1 MASLAI
7 TKSTPET
14 ERKLQF
20 VPREPKKEANET
32 VQKLLGHYYNSLS
45 SIDTEF
51 TYWYTRRW
59 DELEGIVLT
68 LRRAEALKSA
78 FEHLTPSIVPG
89 EKLVMQKCLNYRG
102 SFPMPWVAGS
112 FLLEEET
119 QKAASSGKNVL
130 AAGGGNVTDDFGNVV
145 SISGKFGLRKE
156 EKAALRRLAESW
168 KGRSVEAIT
177 KQVEQFVPGAELKN
191 KLIGTKV
198 TFDDSGYTLVQ
209 GRETMNLYY
218 PLQFGLQELL
228 NLLAERCAEVAG
240 KAEGD
245 GVSGIDRF
253 YYYRSVILVL
263 EGIQSWILRHAEL
276 ARKLEKRENREDY
289 KTNYREIA
297 ETLEWIAYEKPQT
310 FRQAFQL
317 FHTFHIA
324 AVNEDPICGVSPGR
338 EGQILYPWFEQD
350 IEAGRT
356 TEEEVLELLEMQRVK
371 LTCMDIFASP
381 NIVGGANSGN
391 TYNNLALGGVKK
403 DGSSAVNR
411 LEYLILEAGIRC
423 STPQPTLTCLY
434 DEKLPEE
441 FLLKCVECNKT
452 GTGYPAWINNQNS
465 IQILLKQFGHEGMTV
480 EDARAVAIGGCL
492 AVAPGVFDTIT
503 LNGKKYDIPG
513 GAGLT
518 TLGGVLSLALPKI
531 LELVLNNG
539 YDHRV
544 KGQILEPHNRI
555 FETFDELF
563 NQFKAYYHMV
573 VDVLI
578 RFNNIQMDICRKNN
592 MSIIN
597 SFMKPDCLKK
607 GLHNGQKGYRY
618 NSTLMV
624 ISCGTI
630 TMINSL
636 IAIKKLIFEDEKYE
650 LDELNNALLNNFG
663 YLTAEEVGSFSL
675 FDQKKRD
682 NSSEFDDIYRDC
694 LRAPKHGNADPLADD
709 ILKQFEDWLYQD
721 VNTFE
726 SLYGEKLHPGQFVT
740 GHHGPQGS
748 VTLASAD
755 GRLSGTTYTDAS
767 MSAYPGTDK
776 NGPYALFQSATVWDH
791 TNSQS
796 SQLNMKLHPTA
807 VAGVAGTKKML
818 GLTRSYMRKGG
829 QHIQYNVVDS
839 NCLRDAQQNPQHY
852 RDLLVRV
859 SGFTH
864 YWCELSKPI
873 QDEVIARTEYERG
886 V

>member
-1 MASLAI
+1 MTTQTAA
-7 TKSTPET
+7 KSVSPAE
-14 ERKLQF
+14 KGF
-20 VPREPKKEANET
+20 VIVPREPKKAAEKS
-32 VQKLLGHYYNSLS
+32 VQRLLEYYYNSLS

-59 DELEGIVLT
+59 DELAGTVLT

-78 FEHLTPSIVPG
+78 FEHLTPSIIPG

-102 SFPMPWVAGS
+102 SFPMPWVANS

-119 QKAASSGKNVL
+119 HKAASSGKNIL
-130 AAGGGNVTDDFGNVV
+130 AAGGGNVTADFGNIV
-145 SISGKFGLRKE
+145 SVSGKFGLRKE

-168 KGRSVEAIT
+168 QGRSVEAVT
-177 KQVEQFVPGAELKN
+177 KQVEQFVPGVELKN
-191 KLIGTKV
+191 KLVGAKIS
-198 TFDDSGYTLVQ
+198 FDDSGYTLVQ

-228 NLLAERCAEVAG
+228 NMLAQRRDEVAG
-240 KAEGD
+240 KADGD
-245 GVSGIDRF
+245 GVLGIDRF
-253 YYYRSVILVL
+253 YYYQAVILVL

-276 ARKLEKRENREDY
+276 ARKLEKRETRKEY
-289 KTNYREIA
+289 KKNYQEIA
-297 ETLEWIAYEKPQT
+297 ETLEWIAYEKPRT

-317 FHTFHIA
+317 FHTLHIA

-350 IEAGRT
+350 LEAGRT

-465 IQILLKQFGHEGMTV
+465 LQILLKQFGHEGMTA
-480 EDARAVAIGGCL
+480 EDARAAAIGGCL
-492 AVAPGVFDTIT
+492 AVAPGVFDTLT
-503 LNGKKYDIPG
+503 LHGKKYEIPG

-539 YDHRV
+539 YDHRI
-544 KGQILEPHNRI
+544 KEQILEPHNR
-555 FETFDELF
+555 TFATFAELF
-563 NQFKAYYHMV
+563 GQFKAYYHTV

-618 NSTLMV
+618 NSTLIV

-630 TMINSL
+630 TLINSL
-636 IAIKKLIFEDEKYE
+636 TAIKKLIFADKKYS
-650 LDELNNALLNNFG
+650 LPELNAALLNNFG
-663 YLTAEEVGSFSL
+663 YLTAEEGGSFSL
-675 FDQKKRD
+675 SDQKKRGD
-682 NSSEFDDIYRDC
+682 SGEFDDIYRDC
-694 LRAPKHGNADPLADD
+694 LQAPKHGNADPFADG
-709 ILKQFEDWLYQD
+709 ILKQFEEWLYQE

-755 GRLSGTTYTDAS
+755 GRLAGTTYTDAS

-776 NGPYALFQSATVWDH
+776 NGPYALFRSATVWDH

-796 SQLNMKLHPTA
+796 SQMNLKLHPAA
-807 VAGVAGTKKML
+807 VAGTAGTKKML
-818 GLTRSYMRKGG
+818 ALTRSYLRKGG

-839 NCLRDAQQNPQHY
+839 NCLRDAQKRPEKY

-886 V
+886 I